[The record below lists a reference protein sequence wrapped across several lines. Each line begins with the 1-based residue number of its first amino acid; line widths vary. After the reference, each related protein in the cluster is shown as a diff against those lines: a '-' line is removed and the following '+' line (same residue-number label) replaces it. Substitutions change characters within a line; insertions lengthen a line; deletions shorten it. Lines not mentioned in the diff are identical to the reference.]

1 MQAPNLGKVVIP
13 GALGI
18 HYSLMANLGQV
29 TYQEI
34 LQQPDTWADTVQ
46 RVLESGIRVGRAP
59 VIAGAG
65 SSAHASTAIEGAW
78 RGARAVPTTE
88 LLLDLCD
95 FVSAGGAI
103 ISVSRSGNSP
113 ESVAVIARA
122 QRLLPDVRHIVLT
135 CSKEGK
141 LAGWPGVESIVL
153 NSRTNDRALAMT
165 SSFSNLALAG
175 ITLARPADTQRA
187 LPILCGG
194 WKKGFEEIEAKA
206 IAIAKEPPARAVALA
221 SAPLFGTAKEAC
233 LKFVE
238 LTAGHVAPTM
248 DSYLGLRHGPMSF
261 VQPDTLVLCFLS
273 SDVSRRRYELDLVR
287 ELRAKK
293 LGKLIGIGVPDA
305 EEGLFDEIVSTP
317 ASSLPDYL
325 RTPAEIV
332 FPQLLAYHFG
342 IALGLDPDNPSPGG
356 VINRVVQGVR
366 IYD

>member
-1 MQAPNLGKVVIP
+1 
-13 GALGI
+13 
-18 HYSLMANLGQV
+18 MANPGQV
-29 TYQEI
+29 THQEI
-34 LQQPDTWADTVQ
+34 LQQPDTWSDTVR
-46 RVLESGIRVGRAP
+46 RVLESGIRAGRAP

-65 SSAHASTAIEGAW
+65 SSAHASTAIEAAW
-78 RGARAVPTTE
+78 RGSRAVPTTE
-88 LLLDLCD
+88 LMLDLCE
-95 FVSAGGAI
+95 FVYAGGVL

-153 NSRTNDRALAMT
+153 DERTNDRALAMT

-194 WKKGFEEIEAKA
+194 WQKGFEEMEEKARALAKN
-206 IAIAKEPPARAVALA
+206 PPLRAVALA
-221 SAPLFGTAKEAC
+221 SAPMFGAAREAC
-233 LKFVE
+233 LKLVE
-238 LTAGHVAPTM
+238 LTAGHITPTV

-261 VQPDTLVLCFLS
+261 VQADTLVLCFLS

-293 LGKLIGIGVPDA
+293 LGKLIGMGVPDA
-305 EEGLFDEIVSTP
+305 EEGLFDEIVTTA

-332 FPQLLAYHFG
+332 FPQLLAYHLG
-342 IALGLDPDNPSPGG
+342 LTLGLDPDNPSPGG